1 MEVKVTN
8 GVSVDGEDRF
18 PRHSTVFLIHKQILF
33 SATGTFSPKKLI
45 HAGPPLMLL
54 AAVHESGFGTKL
66 ECRDVRYHDPTL
78 GDKQAHW

>member
-1 MEVKVTN
+1 M
-8 GVSVDGEDRF
+8 GRSVSPTFNSFFDPQTDTVLRDRNVQ
-18 PRHSTVFLIHKQILF
+18 P
-33 SATGTFSPKKLI
+33 PKMM